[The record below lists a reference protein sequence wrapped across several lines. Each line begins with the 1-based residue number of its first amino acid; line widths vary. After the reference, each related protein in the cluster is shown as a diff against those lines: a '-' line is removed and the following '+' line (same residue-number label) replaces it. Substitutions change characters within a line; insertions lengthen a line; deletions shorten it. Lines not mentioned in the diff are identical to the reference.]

1 MFGLLRKND
10 GFKGGLKLV
19 GHKLH
24 GEAGQIRL
32 APLPERVT
40 LPVSQHI
47 GAPAVPEVEVGQ
59 RVLRGQILAN
69 SESFIAAPVHAS
81 ISGTVVEIAQRPVP
95 HPSGLPALT
104 IVIES
109 DGQDEALPQPAWPV
123 AEDPFALDAATVRE
137 RVRAAG
143 LVGLGG
149 AAFPSAVK
157 LNPGRDSLV
166 NTLILNGAECEPYI
180 SCDAALMRERAEE
193 VVSGA
198 ELIRRSLGAQ
208 ECLIGLEDNAT
219 DSATALRSALKASGY
234 QQISIRVVP
243 TRYPQGGEKQLI
255 QTLTGREV
263 PSEGLPLDIGIVVH
277 NVGTVAAIWRAL
289 RYAEPLTS
297 RVVTVTGPG
306 LARPQ
311 NLEVRLGTP
320 VSQLIEHCGGYVSD
334 HTRLIMGGPM
344 MGFALS
350 SDQVP
355 VVKATNCVLVEVNE
369 PEPIDEAMPCIR
381 CGECVD
387 VCPASLL
394 PQQLYWHARAK
405 EFDKAQ
411 DLHLFDC
418 IECGCCAQVCP
429 SHIPLVQY
437 YRYAKTEI
445 YQAEQ
450 EKRKA
455 DIARNRH
462 EFRLE
467 RLEKEAR
474 EKEEARRRK
483 REALKKPATSE
494 EAPAATPKTA
504 TGNDAI
510 AAAIAKAKAEKAR
523 RQSEDSRAENT
534 GSAAAAAIA
543 KAKAAKAGAQE
554 PTATGNTA
562 ADAIARAKA
571 KAASQQPAG
580 DDPVAAAIAK
590 AKAAKAQSQDAPAPQ
605 GGNAAADAIA
615 RTKAKAAEK
624 QAGSTESE
632 DPVAAAIAKA
642 KAAKAQ
648 TQGAQNDASNP
659 AAAAIAKAR
668 AKAAQAAS
676 ESPANDAAPSTAAAD
691 AIARAKAKAA
701 EKSAQSPAADNTADD
716 PVAAAIAKAKAAKA
730 ARENPS

>member
-1 MFGLLRKND
+1 MFGLLRKTD
-10 GFKGGLKLV
+10 GFTGGLKLD

-24 GEAGQIRL
+24 GEAGRIHP
-32 APLPERVT
+32 APLPQRVT

-59 RVLRGQILAN
+59 RVLRGQLLAN
-69 SESFIAAPVHAS
+69 SDSFIAAPVHAS
-81 ISGTVVEIAQRPVP
+81 ISGTVVEIGYKQVP
-95 HPSGLPALT
+95 HPSGLPALA

-109 DGQDEALPQPAWPV
+109 DGQDEALAQPLWPA
-123 AEDPFALDAATVRE
+123 AEDPFALDLPTIRE

-180 SCDAALMRERAEE
+180 SCDAALMRERADEILD
-193 VVSGA
+193 GA

-219 DSATALRSALKASGY
+219 DSATALRRALKASGY
-234 QQISIRVVP
+234 DQISIRVVP

-306 LARPQ
+306 LAQPQ

-320 VSQLIEHCGGYVSD
+320 VETLTAHCGGYVSD

-344 MGFALS
+344 MGFALPN
-350 SDQVP
+350 DQVP

-369 PEPIDEAMPCIR
+369 PEPIDQAMPCIR

-411 DLHLFDC
+411 ELHLFDC

-483 REALKKPATSE
+483 REALKKTSA
-494 EAPAATPKTA
+494 APASPAAAAKPA
-504 TGNDAI
+504 AGNDAI

-523 RQSEDSRAENT
+523 RLGEDSASNTPDNDAAAAIKKAKAAKAGGDAADAIARAKAKAAAKQESGADNP
-534 GSAAAAAIA
+534 AAAAIA
-543 KAKAAKAGAQE
+543 KAKAAKAGASNPAADAIAKAKAKAAAKQNAASE
-554 PTATGNTA
+554 PGAA
-562 ADAIARAKA
+562 ADPVADAIARAKA
-571 KAASQQPAG
+571 AKAAKAQAPDNTPA
-580 DDPVAAAIAK
+580 AANPAAEAIAK
-590 AKAAKAQSQDAPAPQ
+590 AKAAKAARAQSTPE
-605 GGNAAADAIA
+605 GSAD
-615 RTKAKAAEK
+615 
-624 QAGSTESE
+624 S
-632 DPVAAAIAKA
+632 
-642 KAAKAQ
+642 
-648 TQGAQNDASNP
+648 
-659 AAAAIAKAR
+659 AAAA
-668 AKAAQAAS
+668 
-676 ESPANDAAPSTAAAD
+676 
-691 AIARAKAKAA
+691 AIARAKAKAS
-701 EKSAQSPAADNTADD
+701 EKAASASADKPPADD

-730 ARENPS
+730 AKEKSS

>member
-1 MFGLLRKND
+1 MFGLLKKND
-10 GFKGGLKLV
+10 GFKGGLKLE

-24 GEAGQIRL
+24 GEAGVIRT
-32 APLPERVT
+32 APLPSRVT

-47 GAPAVPEVEVGQ
+47 GAPTVPEVEVGQ
-59 RVLRGQILAN
+59 RVLRGQVLAN
-69 SESFIAAPVHAS
+69 SDSFIAAPVHAS
-81 ISGTVVEIAQRPVP
+81 ISGTVVEITHKPVP
-95 HPSGLPALT
+95 HPSGLQALA

-109 DGQDEALPQPAWPV
+109 DGQDEALPQPAWPP
-123 AEDPFALDAATVRE
+123 AEDPFSLDPAMVRE

-180 SCDAALMRERAEE
+180 SCDAALMRERAEDIL
-193 VVSGA
+193 SGA

-234 QQISIRVVP
+234 KQISIRVVP

-306 LARPQ
+306 LAQPR
-311 NLEVRLGTP
+311 NLDVRLGTP
-320 VSQLIEHCGGYVSD
+320 VSELIAHCGGYSHE

-355 VVKATNCVLVEVNE
+355 VVKATNCVLVEVNQAE
-369 PEPIDEAMPCIR
+369 PVEQAMPCIR

-405 EFDKAQ
+405 EFDKTQ

-455 DIARNRH
+455 DIARDRH

-483 REALKKPATSE
+483 REALKKPAAD
-494 EAPAATPKTA
+494 APSAAPPKPA
-504 TGNDAI
+504 GGNDAI
-510 AAAIAKAKAEKAR
+510 AAAIAKAKAQKAKA
-523 RQSEDSRAENT
+523 QNEGGQTAPD
-534 GSAAAAAIA
+534 AAAAAIA
-543 KAKAAKAGAQE
+543 KAKAAKTTGA
-554 PTATGNTA
+554 NTA
-562 ADAIARAKA
+562 ADAIAKA
-571 KAASQQPAG
+571 KAL
-580 DDPVAAAIAK
+580 AAAK
-590 AKAAKAQSQDAPAPQ
+590 TPAP
-605 GGNAAADAIA
+605 D
-615 RTKAKAAEK
+615 T
-624 QAGSTESE
+624 
-632 DPVAAAIAKA
+632 
-642 KAAKAQ
+642 
-648 TQGAQNDASNP
+648 
-659 AAAAIAKAR
+659 
-668 AKAAQAAS
+668 
-676 ESPANDAAPSTAAAD
+676 
-691 AIARAKAKAA
+691 
-701 EKSAQSPAADNTADD
+701 SATADD
-716 PVAAAIAKAKAAKA
+716 PVAAAIAKAKAAKTAKAAGANPAADAIAKAKARAATKKTADVDEPAAAQTDDPVAAAISKAKAAKAAKAEGSNAAAQAIAKAKALAAAKTSDAAGEQAPPPSDDPVAAAIAKAKAAKAAKADGSNAAAEAIAKAKAAKA
-730 ARENPS
+730 AREKSS